1 VVLESGRLEAQEDRY
16 TLHGPLPSL
25 AIPSTLHDALLGRLD
40 RLATAK
46 IVAQLGATIGRTF
59 PCDVV

>member
-46 IVAQLGATIGRTF
+46 IVA
-59 PCDVV
+59 